1 MVYVNFWAT
10 LVIVKPCI
18 SEKVA
23 LIRYRVSRLKS
34 IAPILPKF
42 VPSPPDSLLIK
53 PLNISVVAFP
63 NIFGP
68 TIENIVLPIANIIT
82 IATATLYFDK

>member
-1 MVYVNFWAT
+1 M
-10 LVIVKPCI
+10 
-18 SEKVA
+18 
-23 LIRYRVSRLKS
+23 
-34 IAPILPKF
+34 PKF
-42 VPSPPDSLLIK
+42 IPSPPDNLLTK

-82 IATATLYFDK
+82 IATAILYFDK